1 MLELTYDE
9 YVERFGT
16 EKLEAMNIHSADEVD
31 TIMCVENGNIFIVFG
46 RMG

>member
-16 EKLEAMNIHSADEVD
+16 ENLEKMDVHSADDVD
-31 TIMCVENGNIFIVFG
+31 SIMCVENGNIFIVFG
-46 RMG
+46 RM